1 MHNLLRAQTGGE
13 KMSESNVNSS
23 KNRKLTKEERSEN
36 ARIAARARWSGIRN
50 QELRQALGAGTL
62 NLADL
67 QFRCAVLDDGSRV
80 ISGTEFM
87 KTMGIYRSG
96 ALSTRRYEDDS
107 GIYVPLYLAHKNL
120 QPYIKED
127 KELVES
133 LSKPIVYRDIETG
146 SVAEGIPGQVLRRV
160 CSVWKRANRDG
171 VLGPS
176 QEKVAAKAEKL
187 VDALADVAIVALID
201 EATGYQKRREK
212 DELQKILAAYIS
224 PELLPWT
231 SKFPREFYKEMF
243 RVWGWQWP
251 PRQGAEGGPQ
261 GPRYAGK
268 LTKQLIYEN
277 LPPGVLE
284 EIEKKNPAN
293 SGWQRKNKHFQHL
306 TEDIGHPHVEKLV
319 AQITLLFRI
328 SSDKQ
333 HFWKM
338 YRQAFP
344 KKGDQLDLL
353 PYDGD
358 PEIR

>member
-1 MHNLLRAQTGGE
+1 MTDNVTKNSE
-13 KMSESNVNSS
+13 KR
-23 KNRKLTKEERSEN
+23 KKLTKEERSEK
-36 ARIAARARWSGIRN
+36 ARQAARARWSGIRN

-62 NLADL
+62 NLSDL

-96 ALSTRRYEDDS
+96 ALSTRRYEDEF

-127 KELVES
+127 KKLVES

-160 CSVWKRANRDG
+160 CSVWVRANRDG

-176 QEKVAAKAEKL
+176 QVKVAEKAEHL
-187 VDALADVAIVALID
+187 VEALADVAIVALID
-201 EATGYQKRREK
+201 EATGYQRYRER

-224 PELLPWT
+224 PELLPWST
-231 SKFPREFYKEMF
+231 KFPREFYKEMF

-251 PRQGAEGGPQ
+251 PKQGTEGGPQ

-284 EIEKKNPAN
+284 ELERRNPAN
-293 SGWQRKNKHFQHL
+293 RGWQRKNKHFQHI
-306 TEDIGHPHVEKLV
+306 TDHIGHPHIDKLV
-319 AQITLLFRI
+319 AQMTMLFRL
-328 SSDKQ
+328 SSDKYQ
-333 HFWKM
+333 FWRL

-344 KKGDQLDLL
+344 KKGDQLDLI
-353 PYDGD
+353 PYDSED
-358 PEIR
+358 DARV